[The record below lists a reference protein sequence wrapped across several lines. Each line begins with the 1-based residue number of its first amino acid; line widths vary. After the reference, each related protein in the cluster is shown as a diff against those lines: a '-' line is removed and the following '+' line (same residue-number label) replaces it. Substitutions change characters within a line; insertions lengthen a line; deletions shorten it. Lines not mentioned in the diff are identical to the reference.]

1 MIGGLAMRFLG
12 IDDDADVYDLLG
24 LPRGQVLPAA
34 RIEQALLHRLGQL
47 YAHPEG
53 RSPDAE
59 ALRERLRNAAD
70 SLKRYMTRLREKPIP
85 AAPPA
90 HAAHRLTDFDRHVLA
105 TMIVSGGWNAVAR
118 SRLIALA
125 SSQGVT
131 VQGLMKVIRG
141 LSEYAH
147 TAAPERSGAG
157 IGPVQVSQITA
168 GMSKY
173 VPAAPPP
180 SPIAELSDR
189 IVERLAATMKDD
201 TGAGTLKLTI
211 AFGLIAAII
220 AIILV
225 AKLYPIAQPVV
236 RESIVAG
243 TTLPP
248 TDSSRDSSA
257 PQEEPT
263 SVARPAEFAALPTF
277 ADMVVPLSAR
287 QTADDVKSL
296 LKELDEI
303 GRRLVVSTDPAEMM
317 YRSWEYAVSM
327 IAGAWPLLDREAT
340 RQIDQAIANIL
351 LASADRPSVSNRM
364 MRAFAPSGEILGEP
378 LDLWRGAWRA
388 GSLARISRNPVM
400 PAALRDDA
408 RRLLEATLGE
418 DRASG
423 MRHFDAAADVWL
435 RRSVPTMLNM
445 LRDDEPSYQM
455 WELWL
460 IAQRKLG
467 VGARHDR
474 AIMHAMTLAMRS
486 RGDIGRQ
493 NARLNVVGRLL
504 RTVDF
509 TSSAVVR
516 DRFLDLFDDAEVSSA
531 SLWVLTSILAQ
542 DPRVEWYGGDLV
554 IPHDAPDEL
563 RRRFSYDIRRLWP
576 AIEESRWIASRRA
589 FEIDET
595 VHRLWLEAH
604 DALLA
609 EQPTRSIGTDE
620 ERMQRLVNWARLNEA
635 AALLA
640 AQQPMYAELA
650 LRAISS
656 EPGAPPRGP
665 APGVPSNTN
674 PQGIRPPGINHGHI
688 TGGPAGGRAP
698 VSIGPDGVWAAAY
711 EESRQRSED
720 RIRLL
725 QQLRNAGGDLEPRN
739 AAVFVRE
746 AYRGAA
752 DARSLAQSIA
762 VEQFMFGPNVA
773 VELLDQLVEAP
784 RHVQVGEFLQRY
796 TGTLLPPVRASDWM
810 IEARRSLLEHT
821 LRLRMPETAGIDLMA
836 SVLAESM
843 LSQAAA
849 LRPEK
854 ARRAH
859 AAAGSPTD
867 AARQLA
873 EAWRETA
880 VATLAVTAF
889 PEDVPGLDRRYATRL
904 YLASGPMQE
913 FVASQI
919 AVLELLIYVVAA
931 EQPPLLDELAG
942 LASYASERRAGAR
955 HVLDQAGSTEQSIAS
970 LWRWRLGA
978 EPLAYDEEEL
988 MP

>member
-24 LPRGQVLPAA
+24 LPRGEILSSA

-47 YAHPEG
+47 YAHAEG
-53 RSPDAE
+53 RSPDADV
-59 ALRERLRNAAD
+59 LRERLRNSAD
-70 SLKRYMTRLREKPIP
+70 SLKRYMMRLRERPAP
-85 AAPPA
+85 AAQPV

-105 TMIVSGGWNAVAR
+105 TMIVSGGWNAAAR

-131 VQGLMKVIRG
+131 VQGLIKVIRG

-157 IGPVQVSQITA
+157 AGAVQVSQITA

-180 SPIAELSDR
+180 SPIAELSER
-189 IVERLAATMKDD
+189 IVERLAPTIKDD
-201 TGAGTLKLTI
+201 TGTGTLKLTI
-211 AFGLIAAII
+211 IFGLIASII
-220 AIILV
+220 AILLV
-225 AKLYPIAQPVV
+225 VKLYPERSKPVASETIIAG
-236 RESIVAG
+236 AN
-243 TTLPP
+243 LPP
-248 TDSSRDSSA
+248 ETPRDAAA
-257 PQEEPT
+257 PREELT

-287 QTADDVKSL
+287 QTADDIQSL
-296 LKELDEI
+296 LEELDEV
-303 GRRLVVSTDPAEMM
+303 GRRLVVSTDPAEMT
-317 YRSWEYAVSM
+317 YRKWEYAVNA

-340 RQIDQAIANIL
+340 RQIDQAMASIL
-351 LASADRPSVSNRM
+351 LASADRPSVSNRL

-400 PAALRDDA
+400 PAALSDDA

-435 RRSVPTMLNM
+435 RRSVPAMLNT
-445 LRDDEPSYQM
+445 LRDDEASYQM

-474 AIMHAMTLAMRS
+474 AMMHAMTLAMRS

-493 NARLNVVGRLL
+493 QARLNVVGRLL

-509 TSSAVVR
+509 TSSAAVR
-516 DRFLDLFDDAEVSSA
+516 DRFLDLFDDSEVSSA

-542 DPRVEWYGGDLV
+542 DPRVEWYGRELV
-554 IPHDAPDEL
+554 IPHDAPDAL
-563 RRRFSYDIRRLWP
+563 RRRFSYDIRQLWP
-576 AIEESRWIASRRA
+576 AIEESRWVASRRA

-595 VHRLWLEAH
+595 VHRLWLETH

-609 EQPTRSIGTDE
+609 DQSSRPMGTDE
-620 ERMQRLVNWARLNEA
+620 TRMQRLLNWARLNEA

-656 EPGAPPRGP
+656 EPSTPPRGP
-665 APGVPSNTN
+665 APGTPSNTN
-674 PQGIRPPGINHGHI
+674 PQGIRPPGVNHGHI
-688 TGGPAGGRAP
+688 MGGPAGGRAAVP
-698 VSIGPDGVWAAAY
+698 IGPDGVWAAAY

-720 RIRLL
+720 RVRLM

-746 AYRGAA
+746 AYRGPA

-762 VEQFMFGPNVA
+762 IEQFMFGPNVA

-784 RHVQVGEFLQRY
+784 RNAQVGDFLQRY
-796 TGTLLPPVRASDWM
+796 TGSFLPPLRASDWM
-810 IEARRSLLEHT
+810 VEARRSLLEHT
-821 LRLRMPETAGIDLMA
+821 LRLRSPETADIDIAA
-836 SVLAESM
+836 SALAESM

-849 LRPEK
+849 IRPER
-854 ARRAH
+854 ARH
-859 AAAGSPTD
+859 AQTAAGSPTD
-867 AARQLA
+867 AVRQLV
-873 EAWRETA
+873 EAWREIA
-880 VATLAVTAF
+880 VTTLAVTAF
-889 PEDVPGLDRRYATRL
+889 PEDVPGLDRRLATRL
-904 YLASGPMQE
+904 YLASGPLQE

-919 AVLELLIYVVAA
+919 TVLELLMYVLAA
-931 EQPPLLDELAG
+931 EQPPLLDELGG
-942 LASYASERRAGAR
+942 LAAHASEQRAGAR
-955 HVLDQAGSTEQSIAS
+955 HVLDQAVSTERAIAS
-970 LWRWRLGA
+970 LWRLRLGV
-978 EPLAYDEEEL
+978 EPLAYDEPEL
-988 MP
+988 IP